1 LAAAVTGG
9 RWTTDD
15 LPDLAGRRA
24 VVTGATSGLGL
35 ATAAALVDAGATVVL
50 AVRDLDRGHA
60 VEAALAPTAR
70 VRRLDLADLASVRHF
85 AGQLLSDGEPIDI
98 LVNNAGVM
106 GVPERRTTDG
116 FELQL
121 GTNHL
126 GPFALTNLLLPLVTE
141 RVVTVSSAAHR
152 LGSIRLD
159 DLNWERRRYRR
170 WAAYCQ
176 SKLANLLFTLE
187 LERRLEDAG
196 SDVRAVAAHPG
207 YASTHLQSRSENVL
221 QDTAMTGLTWLV
233 GQSAEMGALPILYA
247 ATEDIPGASYVG
259 PSGPFESRG
268 FPTLVG
274 CTSRA
279 ADEQLAW
286 SLWQESERLTGTT
299 FPK

>member
-1 LAAAVTGG
+1 MTSG
-9 RWTTDD
+9 RWTTGD
-15 LPDLAGRRA
+15 LPDLTDRTA

-60 VEAALAPTAR
+60 VEEALAPTAR
-70 VRRLDLADLASVRHF
+70 VRELDLADLDSVRHF
-85 AGQLLSDGEPIDI
+85 AAQLHSEGEPIDI

-106 GVPERRTTDG
+106 AVPEGRTADG

-126 GPFALTNLLLPLVTE
+126 GHFALTNLLLPLVTD

-187 LERRLEDAG
+187 LDRRLAVAG
-196 SDVRAVAAHPG
+196 SGVRAVAAHPG
-207 YASTHLQSRSENVL
+207 YASTRLQGQSENLVH
-221 QDTAMTGLTWLV
+221 DATMTGLTRLV

-247 ATEDIPGASYVG
+247 ATEDVPGASYVG

-268 FPTLVG
+268 FPILVG
-274 CTSRA
+274 RAARA

-299 FPK
+299 FPGDA

>member
-1 LAAAVTGG
+1 MTSG
-9 RWTTDD
+9 RWTTGD
-15 LPDLAGRRA
+15 LPDLTDRTA

-60 VEAALAPTAR
+60 VEEALSPTSR
-70 VRRLDLADLASVRHF
+70 VRELDLADLDSVRHF
-85 AGQLLSDGEPIDI
+85 AAQLQSEGEPIDI

-106 GVPERRTTDG
+106 AVPEGRTADG

-126 GPFALTNLLLPLVTE
+126 GHFALTNLLLPLVTD

-187 LERRLEDAG
+187 LDRRLAVAG
-196 SDVRAVAAHPG
+196 SGVRAVAAHPG
-207 YASTHLQSRSENVL
+207 YASTRLQGRSENLVHDATMTVL
-221 QDTAMTGLTWLV
+221 TRLV

-247 ATEDIPGASYVG
+247 ATEDVPGASYVG

-268 FPTLVG
+268 FPILVG
-274 CTSRA
+274 RAARA

-299 FPK
+299 FPGDA

>member
-1 LAAAVTGG
+1 MTGG

-15 LPDLAGRRA
+15 LPDLAGRTA

-70 VRRLDLADLASVRHF
+70 VRRVDLADLDSVRQF
-85 AGQLLSDGEPIDI
+85 ASQLLSEGEPIDI

-126 GPFALTNLLLPLVTE
+126 GPFALTNLLLPLLTE

-170 WAAYCQ
+170 WPAYCQ

-187 LERRLEDAG
+187 LERRLEVAG

-207 YASTHLQSRSENVL
+207 YASTHLQSRSENVV

-268 FPTLVG
+268 SPTLVG
-274 CTSRA
+274 RTSRA
-279 ADEQLAW
+279 ADEQLAG
-286 SLWQESERLTGTT
+286 SLWQESERLTRTT
-299 FPK
+299 FPE